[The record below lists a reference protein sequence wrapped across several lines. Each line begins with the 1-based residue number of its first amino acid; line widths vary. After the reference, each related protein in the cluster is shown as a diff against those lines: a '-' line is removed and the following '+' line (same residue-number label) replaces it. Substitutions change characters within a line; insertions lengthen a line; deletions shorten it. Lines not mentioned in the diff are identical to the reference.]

1 MRLILLLLCLQS
13 GVLSAAP
20 SVVASIVPL
29 QELTAALM
37 SGIAEPETI
46 MKDHA
51 SIHHFALRPSHMRLL
66 QQADLVVWIDRN
78 FEAGF
83 NRLPET
89 LPASTRQLELLPL
102 LAIDPGQGHIW
113 YSPRRLTQAAELITA
128 ALQELDPA
136 NRDAYR
142 HNRDALLAAISR
154 WRSQAR
160 LRLQSLSIAYV
171 TDHAFLDH
179 FEQDMGLAAIATLHD
194 QHDSHGGLH
203 DLNRVEELLRQ
214 NPASC
219 LLTVETPAGPL
230 ARRLAQKYRLKIVN
244 LAAMQ
249 LAPQNPVKVLQ
260 RLDRLVAGLV
270 SCR

>member
-13 GVLSAAP
+13 SILSAAP
-20 SVVASIVPL
+20 RVVVSTVPL

-37 SGIAEPETI
+37 SGIGEPEAI
-46 MKDHA
+46 MRDHA
-51 SIHHFALRPSHMRLL
+51 SIHHFALRPSHMRRL
-66 QQADLVVWIDRN
+66 QQADLVVWIDRS

-102 LAIDPGQGHIW
+102 LGIDPGQGHIW
-113 YSPRRLTQAAELITA
+113 YSPRRLMQAAELITA
-128 ALQELDPA
+128 ALQELDSA

-142 HNRDALLAAISR
+142 YNRDVLLAEISR

-160 LRLQSLSIAYV
+160 GRLQTLSTAYV
-171 TDHAFLDH
+171 TDHAFLEH
-179 FEQDMGLAAIATLHD
+179 FEQEMGLAAIATLHD

-214 NPASC
+214 NPAAC
-219 LLTVETPAGPL
+219 LLTVETPPGPL

-244 LAAMQ
+244 VAAIQ
-249 LAPQNPVKVLQ
+249 LAQENPLKVLH

-270 SCR
+270 SCS